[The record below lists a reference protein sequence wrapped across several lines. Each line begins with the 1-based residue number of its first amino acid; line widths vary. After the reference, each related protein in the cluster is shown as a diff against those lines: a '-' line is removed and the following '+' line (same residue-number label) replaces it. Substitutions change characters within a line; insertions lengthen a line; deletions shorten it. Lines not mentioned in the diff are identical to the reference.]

1 MVLTGKLL
9 FIIIIPAIVLF
20 MQSMLAQADDT
31 WKLDDNSLELSDT
44 DEIELGKRVNEY
56 IRHQFYL
63 RNDPELNKTL
73 NDITQ
78 RLTAVSERKTLPFTC
93 DIIQSY
99 SINAFS
105 APGGHIY
112 VTDSLLKFAET
123 EDEVAGIVGHEVA
136 HASLRHASKL
146 YREFMGVL
154 SQRDKGMDSAAIL
167 LLFNCHLEEFE
178 QEADTTGVLYA
189 YKAGFNPNGLPGF
202 LERHLNL
209 LIQNGVFGLLRFG
222 SFTTISA
229 RIDHLRKYIPSLMI
243 KE

>member
-1 MVLTGKLL
+1 MILIRKLL
-9 FIIIIPAIVLF
+9 FIITINAVVLF
-20 MQSMLAQADDT
+20 IQEWFTIADDN
-31 WKLDDNSLELSDT
+31 WQLDDSAELSDT
-44 DEIELGKRVNEY
+44 EKIELGKRVNEY

-63 RNDPELNKTL
+63 RNDPELSKEL

-78 RLTAVSERKTLPFTC
+78 RLTAVSERKMLPFTC

-112 VTDSLLKFAET
+112 VTEGLLKFAET
-123 EDEVAGIVGHEVA
+123 EDEVAGIIGHEIA
-136 HASLRHASKL
+136 HASLRHVSKL
-146 YREFMGVL
+146 YREFTGIL
-154 SQRDKGMDSAAIL
+154 SQRDKGTDSAETL

-189 YKAGFNPNGLPGF
+189 HKAGFNPNGLPDF

-209 LIQNGVFGLLRFG
+209 LIRNGVFGFLRFG
-222 SFTTISA
+222 SYTTISS
-229 RIDHLRKYIPSLMI
+229 RINHLKEYISTLE
-243 KE
+243 KEK

>member
-20 MQSMLAQADDT
+20 MQSRLALADDT
-31 WKLDDNSLELSDT
+31 WQLDDSAELSDT
-44 DEIELGKRVNEY
+44 EEIELGKRVNEY

-63 RNDPELNKTL
+63 RNDPVLNKTI

-78 RLTAVSERKTLPFTC
+78 KLTAVSDRKTLPFTC

-105 APGGHIY
+105 APGGHVY
-112 VTDSLLKFAET
+112 LTDGLLKFAET
-123 EDEVAGIVGHEVA
+123 EDEVAGIIGHEVA
-136 HASLRHASKL
+136 HASLRHVSKL
-146 YREFMGVL
+146 YREFMGIL
-154 SQRDKGMDSAAIL
+154 SRRDKGTGFVETL
-167 LLFNCHLEEFE
+167 LLFNSHLEEFE

-189 YKAGFNPNGLPGF
+189 HKAGFNPNGLPDF

-222 SFTTISA
+222 SFTTISS
-229 RIDHLRKYIPSLMI
+229 RIDHLREYISSLTI

>member
-1 MVLTGKLL
+1 MIATRY
-9 FIIIIPAIVLF
+9 
-20 MQSMLAQADDT
+20 DT
-31 WKLDDNSLELSDT
+31 WQLDDDHAELSDT
-44 DEIELGKRVNEY
+44 EEIGLGKRVDEY

-63 RNDPELNKTL
+63 RNDPELSKTL
-73 NDITQ
+73 SEITQ
-78 RLTAVSERKTLPFTC
+78 RLTAVSDRKTLPFTC

-112 VTDSLLKFAET
+112 VTEGLLKFAET
-123 EDEVAGIVGHEVA
+123 EDEVAGIIGHEVA
-136 HASLRHASKL
+136 HASMRHASKL
-146 YREFMGVL
+146 YREFTGIL
-154 SQRDKGMDSAAIL
+154 SRRDKGIDSAATL

-178 QEADTTGVLYA
+178 QEADAAGVLYA
-189 YKAGFNPNGLPGF
+189 HKAGFNPNGLPDF

-209 LIQNGVFGLLRFG
+209 LIRNGVFGLLRFS

-229 RIDHLRKYIPSLMI
+229 RIDHMRKYIPSLTI

>member
-1 MVLTGKLL
+1 MIATRY
-9 FIIIIPAIVLF
+9 
-20 MQSMLAQADDT
+20 DT
-31 WKLDDNSLELSDT
+31 WQLDDNSAEMSDA
-44 DEIELGKRVNEY
+44 DEIALGKRVDEY

-63 RNDPELNKTL
+63 RNDPELSKEL
-73 NDITQ
+73 IDITQ

-112 VTDSLLKFAET
+112 VTEGLLKSAET
-123 EDEVAGIVGHEVA
+123 EDKMAGIIGHEVA
-136 HASLRHASKL
+136 HASLRHVSKL
-146 YREFMGVL
+146 YREFMEIL
-154 SQRDKGMDSAAIL
+154 SQRDKGTDSAATL

-189 YKAGFNPNGLPGF
+189 HKAGFNPNGLPDF

-209 LIQNGVFGLLRFG
+209 LIQNGVLGFLRFG
-222 SFTTISA
+222 SYTTISS
-229 RIDHLRKYIPSLMI
+229 RIDHLREYISSMTL

>member
-20 MQSMLAQADDT
+20 MQSRLALADDT
-31 WKLDDNSLELSDT
+31 WQLDDNSAEMSDA
-44 DEIELGKRVNEY
+44 DEIALGKRVDEY

-63 RNDPELNKTL
+63 RNDPERNKAL

-78 RLTAVSERKTLPFTC
+78 RLTSVSERKTLPFTC

-112 VTDSLLKFAET
+112 VTEGLLKFSET

-146 YREFMGVL
+146 YREFMGIL
-154 SQRDKGMDSAAIL
+154 SQRDKGIDYAATL
-167 LLFNCHLEEFE
+167 LLFTCHLEEFE

-189 YKAGFNPNGLPGF
+189 HKAGFNPNGLSDFF
-202 LERHLNL
+202 LNQ
-209 LIQNGVFGLLRFG
+209 LIQEGVFGLLRFG
-222 SFTTISA
+222 SFTT
-229 RIDHLRKYIPSLMI
+229 
-243 KE
+243 

>member
-1 MVLTGKLL
+1 MILIRKLL
-9 FIIIIPAIVLF
+9 FIITINVVVFFIQEWLII
-20 MQSMLAQADDT
+20 ADDT
-31 WKLDDNSLELSDT
+31 WQLDDSAELSDT
-44 DEIELGKRVNEY
+44 EEIELGKRVDEY
-56 IRHQFYL
+56 IRRQFYF
-63 RNDPELNKTL
+63 RNDPELNKEL

-78 RLTAVSERKTLPFTC
+78 RLTAVSERKTLTFTC

-105 APGGHIY
+105 APGGYIY
-112 VTDSLLKFAET
+112 LTDSLLKFAET
-123 EDEVAGIVGHEVA
+123 EDEVAGIIGHEVA
-136 HASLRHASKL
+136 HASLRHVSKL
-146 YREFMGVL
+146 YREFMGIL
-154 SQRDKGMDSAAIL
+154 SRRDKGTGFVETL
-167 LLFNCHLEEFE
+167 LLFNSHLEEFE

-189 YKAGFNPNGLPGF
+189 HKAGFNPNGLPDF

-229 RIDHLRKYIPSLMI
+229 RIDHLRAYVSSLKI

>member
-1 MVLTGKLL
+1 MVLIRKLL
-9 FIIIIPAIVLF
+9 FIITIQASIFFI
-20 MQSMLAQADDT
+20 QEWLALADDT
-31 WKLDDNSLELSDT
+31 WQLYDDHAKMSDA
-44 DEIELGKRVNEY
+44 DEIALGEKVDEY

-63 RNDPELNKTL
+63 RNDSELNKTL

-93 DIIQSY
+93 NIIQSH

-112 VTDSLLKFAET
+112 VTEELLKFAET
-123 EDEVAGIVGHEVA
+123 EDEVAGIIGHEVA
-136 HASLRHASKL
+136 HASLRHISKL
-146 YREFMGVL
+146 YREFMEIL
-154 SQRDKGMDSAAIL
+154 SKRDNGTDAAETL

-189 YKAGFNPNGLPGF
+189 HKAGFNPNGLPDF
-202 LERHLNL
+202 LERHLDL
-209 LIQNGVFGLLRFG
+209 LIQNGVFGFLGFG
-222 SFTTISA
+222 SFTTISS
-229 RIDHLRKYIPSLMI
+229 RIDHLREYIPSLMI